1 MKKSIF
7 GILATASLLALSL
20 GLIACGDGADPGDDK
35 GTRYS
40 IQAPAASDVF
50 GISGLPDG
58 AYEGDTVTF
67 TVTLAN
73 PDDSVVNYVEIYGS
87 EMKYKRL
94 EANADGSY
102 SFTMPG
108 EPVTVTVS
116 ADCYRDNET
125 DNFLSWNDAG
135 AVTAEIWIP
144 HFDGDSYYAPD
155 DDVTLGTTITKQPSQ
170 SPSNFALTEHKERV
184 FSLDQDVIPDDALS
198 IEIGYKD
205 GTQANRFDV
214 KIDTSKVKAGT
225 TKIVLVVENGHKF
238 GDEAVLVRT
247 VTVTEREPYTEY
259 TMWTEEVTFD
269 ISAIEND
276 ENTEKMSFVFEVKD
290 YTDDMY
296 LSVTQMFD
304 LDELTVNDGKV
315 VVNFKYAAELEYT
328 VSLHYY
334 MNPQPSRLPDITLG
348 DSSDGAEFDETD
360 MTLSF
365 TKDNGSIELILKQ

>member
-1 MKKSIF
+1 MKKFIF
-7 GILATASLLALSL
+7 GILATAALLALSL
-20 GLIACGDGADPGDDK
+20 GLIAWGDGPAPADEK
-35 GTRYS
+35 ATRYS
-40 IQAPAASDVF
+40 IEAPAECHVLEM
-50 GISGLPDG
+50 GGLPDG

-116 ADCYRDNET
+116 ADCYQDNET

-135 AVTAEIWIP
+135 AATAEVWIP
-144 HFDGDSYYAPD
+144 HFDGDSYYDSD

-170 SPSNFALTEHKERV
+170 SASNFAITEHEERV

-205 GTQANRFDV
+205 GNQANRFDV

-238 GDEAVLVRT
+238 NDEAVLVRT

-269 ISAIEND
+269 ISAIAND

-296 LSVTQMFD
+296 LSRTQMFD
-304 LDELTVNDGKV
+304 LDELTASDGKV
-315 VVNFKYAAELEYT
+315 VVSFKYAAGLEYT

-334 MNPQPSRLPDITLG
+334 MDPQPSRLPDITLG
-348 DSSDGAEFDETD
+348 GSPDGAAFDETD
-360 MTLSF
+360 QTLTF
-365 TKDNGSIELILKQ
+365 TKDNGSVELILK